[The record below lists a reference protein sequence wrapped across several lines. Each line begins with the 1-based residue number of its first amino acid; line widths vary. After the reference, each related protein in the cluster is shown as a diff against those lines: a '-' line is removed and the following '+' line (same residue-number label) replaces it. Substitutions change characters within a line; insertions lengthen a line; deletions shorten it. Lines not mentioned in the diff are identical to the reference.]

1 MYIIATQEP
10 LPRILSVLKH
20 PEVGEKIEVSSKFAW
35 PVPEGVRVRVT
46 PQSVVVPSTDPNSV
60 VRQSFLGLLANHPQF
75 SKIVWNPLLEG
86 TDMDGL
92 DLSFTLNEGGNSWPA
107 KVQIGR
113 GTGGPLP
120 SGSARGSVALLP
132 GTLTKP
138 GALVSSTIDIGPLTG
153 GLGANQFSL
162 YWYIAT
168 YETTEDISSG
178 YGVFVGR
185 NQPSIRSLVETPQ
198 SRGDF
203 AGFLS
208 VDNGSTFLPAGRL
221 QPISFCDKG
230 TLLRVGFRNQGAEKI
245 YLLGFAVLF

>member
-20 PEVGEKIEVSSKFAW
+20 PEVGERIEVSSKFAW

-46 PQSVVVPSTDPNSV
+46 PQSVVVPATNPNSV
-60 VRQSFLGLLANHPQF
+60 VQQSFLGLLANHPQF

-86 TDMDGL
+86 LDMDGL
-92 DLSFTLNEGGNSWPA
+92 DLGAPLNEGGNSWA
-107 KVQIGR
+107 ARVQVGR
-113 GTGGPLP
+113 GTAGPLP
-120 SGSARGSVALLP
+120 SGVSRGSVALLP

-153 GLGANQFSL
+153 GEGASQFSL
-162 YWYIAT
+162 YWYITT
-168 YETTEDISSG
+168 YTTSEDVSSG
-178 YGVFVGR
+178 YGVFAGQ
-185 NQPSIRSLVETPQ
+185 NIPSLRSLVETTQ
-198 SRGDF
+198 TRGDF

-208 VDNGSTFLPAGRL
+208 VDNGGTFLPAGRL
-221 QPISFCDKG
+221 QPVSFCNKG
-230 TLLRVGFRNQGAEKI
+230 TLLRVGFRNQGAEKL